1 MAIEIRTATYDD
13 VLKIAD
19 CRMEFL
25 FEIYGSE
32 MTCEFREVTIEYLK
46 KHINSD
52 SMVCYL
58 AIEDG
63 KIISIV
69 VLCLYYLIPKLHN
82 HMGKVGYIFSVY
94 TLKEYRGLGLASELM
109 SRTIETARRIGVKEI
124 YLNGEEKAIPLYK
137 KLGFECV
144 DKEMVLMLK

>member
-1 MAIEIRTATYDD
+1 MAIEIRAATYAD
-13 VLKIAD
+13 VFKIVD

-32 MTCEFREVTIEYLK
+32 MTCEFRVATIEYLE

-63 KIISIV
+63 EIISIV
-69 VLCLYYLIPKLHN
+69 ILCVYYLIPKLHN

-94 TLKEYRGLGLASELM
+94 TLKEYRGQGLAKELM
-109 SRTIETARRIGVKEI
+109 SRTIETAKRIGVKEI
-124 YLNGEEKAIPLYK
+124 YLNGEEKAIPMYK

-144 DKEMVLMLK
+144 EKEMVLKLE